1 MASADKTGFLS
12 YAFLSVALLPSA
24 DPGPVR
30 WATPEGRAIP
40 HIQVPCRHCRILTL
54 LTTKSR
60 RTELGVLS
68 RVQLLAIPWTLAHQ
82 AHLSVGFPRQEYS
95 NGLPFPPPGDL
106 PTPGDGTHI
115 S

>member
-40 HIQVPCRHCRILTL
+40 HIQVPCRHWTDFNRIEGGGRTFIFGGNDMSQ
-54 LTTKSR
+54 SR
-60 RTELGVLS
+60 GMGEHEDMR
-68 RVQLLAIPWTLAHQ
+68 
-82 AHLSVGFPRQEYS
+82 
-95 NGLPFPPPGDL
+95 
-106 PTPGDGTHI
+106 GTA
-115 S
+115 SSPDWLK